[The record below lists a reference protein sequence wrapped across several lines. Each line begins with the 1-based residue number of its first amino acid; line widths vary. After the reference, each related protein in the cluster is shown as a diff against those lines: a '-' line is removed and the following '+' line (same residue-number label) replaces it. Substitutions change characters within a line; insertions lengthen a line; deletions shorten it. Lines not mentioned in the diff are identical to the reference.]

1 MYRARIRGIYATA
14 LTKLALDWGFKVVQP
29 TEKIARR
36 FGLEPDFSPPDIT
49 VKDHESKTGIV
60 AMGLCEA
67 VEAFLSKLTEYAD
80 PIVARARARLKEV
93 FVGRAVGEATV
104 EGPGGEVF
112 DVPRRYVLTPG
123 ATGIYTVVRPP
134 IGPLKGVAAPEIVV
148 EGQYV
153 ELNTTGRV
161 SYSEHIPAEEAVRLR
176 ILAETRLRQYASI
189 GLRFKSSARYAP
201 DDAIAAEAEALY
213 KEMLEI
219 SKGGSPGQV
228 LRRGKCFA
236 VVLFDSAS
244 KARLDE
250 ARAAVVPTVRG
261 HHALRAQGLGKC
273 LDLLDHVG
281 GDVYEKA
288 AEFLAGEAAAV
299 YHVKPWGEV
308 VKMRAEPVGVRG
320 GVLVLRR
327 RLRPGGVLDGIGVK
341 IERGFY
347 ALTCVPRGKGYVVH
361 TYYTAEGKAV
371 GTYVNANTVPEWGRR
386 VIYID
391 LLVDKAFDGGG
402 ERVLDLDEYE
412 KYAEMFPQ
420 RLRDPL
426 SRLPKTPIW
435 CTEEGI
441 KTVA

>member
-1 MYRARIRGIYATA
+1 MYKARIRGIYATA

-29 TEKIARR
+29 TEKVARR

-49 VKDHESKTGIV
+49 VKDHESKTGVV
-60 AMGLCEA
+60 ALGLCEA
-67 VEAFLSKLTEYAD
+67 LEAFLTRLVEYAD
-80 PIVARARARLKEV
+80 PVVAKARARLKEV
-93 FVGRAVGEATV
+93 FVGRAVGSEMCIR
-104 EGPGGEVF
+104 
-112 DVPRRYVLTPG
+112 DSRYVLTPG
-123 ATGIYTVVRPP
+123 AVGVYTVVRPP
-134 IGPLKGVAAPEIVV
+134 IGPLKGAAAPEIVV

-189 GLRFKSSARYAP
+189 GLRFKSSARYAT
-201 DDAIAAEAEALY
+201 DDDIAAEAEALY
-213 KEMLEI
+213 KELLEI

-228 LRRGKCFA
+228 LRRGECFA

-250 ARAAVVPTVRG
+250 ARAAAVPTVRG

-288 AEFLAGEAAAV
+288 AEFLAGEASAV
-299 YHVKPWGEV
+299 YHIRPWGEV
-308 VKMRAEPVGVRG
+308 VEMRAEPVGVRN
-320 GVLVLRR
+320 GVLVLKR

-347 ALTCVPRGKGYVVH
+347 ALTCVPRGEGYVVH
-361 TYYTAEGKAV
+361 TYYTGEGRAV
-371 GTYVNANTVPEWGRR
+371 GTYINANTVPEWGRR

-402 ERVLDLDEYE
+402 ERVLDLEEYE
-412 KYAEMFPQ
+412 KFAEMFPQ

-426 SRLPKTPIW
+426 SRLPKTPLV

-441 KTVA
+441 KAVA